1 MKFLWFQDIQAEDT
15 QSTRS
20 SENEHIFACPLRTK
34 RNVKRRWDEDDKKEE
49 EAFHFLKVVAKEL
62 TTKDECTMSGQ
73 MVAFQIR
80 KLNKRNQAIAKNR
93 IQNCLF
99 ELEME
104 EMNTASSNQN
114 STVQLPAGI
123 TYFSSSSSASPRS
136 LQSPATCSDSQ
147 PSTPHDQN
155 TAFQDV
161 QQYLVFDLDN

>member
-1 MKFLWFQDIQAEDT
+1 MF
-15 QSTRS
+15 
-20 SENEHIFACPLRTK
+20 
-34 RNVKRRWDEDDKKEE
+34 
-49 EAFHFLKVVAKEL
+49 
-62 TTKDECTMSGQ
+62 
-73 MVAFQIR
+73 AFQIR

-93 IQNCLF
+93 IQNCPF

-123 TYFSSSSSASPRS
+123 TYFSSSSSASPHS